1 MWLDAIEADYKGGK
15 VFSVPAPASGA
26 MFISALG
33 LLSTFE
39 HEGEGSAI
47 DLHRTTEAMKVSYGG
62 LPVQVHSLSAAC
74 IRSANRTWR
83 SRVRAPVEG
92 EAEVLDERRGNQG
105 KGKDDYG

>member
-1 MWLDAIEADYKGGK
+1 MWLDAIEAEYKGGK

-47 DLHRTTEAMKVSYGG
+47 DLHRTTEAMKVSSA
-62 LPVQVHSLSAAC
+62 LRLVEPANKSSHSVYEQSSEIQSSC
-74 IRSANRTWR
+74 RN
-83 SRVRAPVEG
+83 
-92 EAEVLDERRGNQG
+92 
-105 KGKDDYG
+105 